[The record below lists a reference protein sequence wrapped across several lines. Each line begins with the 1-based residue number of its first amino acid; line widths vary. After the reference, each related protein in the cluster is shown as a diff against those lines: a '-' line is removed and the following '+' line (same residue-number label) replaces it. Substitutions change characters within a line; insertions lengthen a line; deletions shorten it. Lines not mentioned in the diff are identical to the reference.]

1 MPGVG
6 PCPGIKSIPGPNQ
19 TRNPMSQHLIK
30 LSVGVEDIDH
40 LARLQKK
47 RLEDA
52 RRRGDAAGLKHITR
66 NTPRRSAEILDG
78 GSIYWVIKGF
88 IRARQPIIDIR
99 PIDRD
104 DGRPA
109 CALVLKPGLVR
120 TELRNFRP
128 FQGWRY
134 LEYDSAPPD
143 APPGYQGHDG
153 PDEMIEELKELGLL

>member
-1 MPGVG
+1 M
-6 PCPGIKSIPGPNQ
+6 
-19 TRNPMSQHLIK
+19 TLHLIK
-30 LSVGVEDIDH
+30 LSVGVEDIGH

-52 RRRGDAAGLKHITR
+52 VRRGEMPELKHLTR
-66 NTPRRSAEILDG
+66 NAPRRAAQVLDG

-88 IRARQPIIDIR
+88 IRARQPVIDIR
-99 PIDRD
+99 PVERE

-109 CALVLKPGLVR
+109 CALVLGPGLIR

-134 LEYDSAPPD
+134 LEVESAPPD
-143 APPGYQGHDG
+143 APPGCKGEGAPED
-153 PDEMIEELKELGLL
+153 MMLELKELGLL

>member
-1 MPGVG
+1 M
-6 PCPGIKSIPGPNQ
+6 
-19 TRNPMSQHLIK
+19 TQHLIK
-30 LSVGVEDIDH
+30 LSVGVEDVNH

-52 RRRGDAAGLKHITR
+52 RRRGEAAELKHVTR
-66 NTPRRSAEILDG
+66 NTPRRSAEILKG

-88 IRARQPIIDIR
+88 IRARQPVIDIR
-99 PIDRD
+99 SVERD

-109 CALVLKPGLVR
+109 CALVLQPGLIR

-134 LEYDSAPPD
+134 LDDDSAPPD
-143 APPGYQGHDG
+143 IPPGYQWQEGS
-153 PDEMIEELKELGLL
+153 DEMIEELKELGLL

>member
-1 MPGVG
+1 M
-6 PCPGIKSIPGPNQ
+6 
-19 TRNPMSQHLIK
+19 TQHLIK
-30 LSVGVEDIDH
+30 LSVGVEDVNH

-52 RRRGDAAGLKHITR
+52 RRRGEAAELKHVTR
-66 NTPRRSAEILDG
+66 NTPRRSAEILKG

-88 IRARQPIIDIR
+88 IRARQPVIDIR
-99 PIDRD
+99 PVERD

-109 CALVLKPGLVR
+109 CALVLQPGLIH

-134 LEYDSAPPD
+134 LEDDSAPPD
-143 APPGYQGHDG
+143 APPGYQWLEG
-153 PDEMIEELKELGLL
+153 PDEMFEELKELGLL